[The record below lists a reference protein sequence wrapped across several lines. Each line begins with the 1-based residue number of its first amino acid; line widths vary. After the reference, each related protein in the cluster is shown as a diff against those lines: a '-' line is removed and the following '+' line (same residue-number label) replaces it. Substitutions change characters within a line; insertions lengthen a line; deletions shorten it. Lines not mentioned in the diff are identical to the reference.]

1 MPGTVN
7 NSPIRFNSALFFKI
21 IYIKA
26 ADGAHN
32 VVFDCMD
39 WGAFPTD
46 AKTDAIIPNRRP
58 NDEENQ

>member
-1 MPGTVN
+1 MSGTVN

-39 WGAFPTD
+39 WGAF
-46 AKTDAIIPNRRP
+46 IIPNRRP